1 MKKGKLLA
9 DFLLRMKA
17 LYRHAGKKARGA
29 LLDEFSAVTG
39 YSRKHAMAVLR
50 GAYKHT
56 KRCSRRHRQAVY
68 STADRNAVWL
78 LSELFDH
85 VGSKRL
91 RAALDQELP
100 RLRAAGHLEVD
111 EECTSQLLAVC
122 SMG

>member
-50 GAYKHT
+50 GNAFMRKVFLVVVAGIVMRFAYDVFF
-56 KRCSRRHRQAVY
+56 R
-68 STADRNAVWL
+68 
-78 LSELFDH
+78 
-85 VGSKRL
+85 
-91 RAALDQELP
+91 
-100 RLRAAGHLEVD
+100 
-111 EECTSQLLAVC
+111 
-122 SMG
+122 

>member
-56 KRCSRRHRQAVY
+56 KRRSRRHRQAITRRPTETPSGY
-68 STADRNAVWL
+68 FLSCLITLARNDCGLPWIRNCRACARLDTWRWMRNAMN
-78 LSELFDH
+78 D
-85 VGSKRL
+85 
-91 RAALDQELP
+91 
-100 RLRAAGHLEVD
+100 
-111 EECTSQLLAVC
+111 
-122 SMG
+122 